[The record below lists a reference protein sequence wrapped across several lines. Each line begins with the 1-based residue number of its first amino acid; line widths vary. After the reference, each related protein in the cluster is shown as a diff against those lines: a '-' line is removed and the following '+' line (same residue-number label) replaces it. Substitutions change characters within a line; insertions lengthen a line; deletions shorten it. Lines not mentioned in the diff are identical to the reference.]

1 MEQFVVSARKYRP
14 QTFKDVVGQQAIT
27 NTLLN
32 AIESNH
38 LASALLFTGPRGV
51 GKTTCARI
59 LARKINQPG
68 YDDPNEDF
76 AFNVFELD
84 AASNNGVDDIRN
96 IIDQVRIPPQTGHF
110 KVYII
115 DEVHMLSPAAF
126 NAFLKTLEEPP
137 KHAIFILAT
146 TEKHKIIPTIL
157 SRCQIFDFKRIT
169 VKDAKDHLAEVAKSQ
184 GVEFEDDALHIIAQ
198 KADGAMR
205 DALSIFDRVVS
216 YCGNNLTRLA
226 VTENLNVLDY
236 ETYINMTDLIL
247 ENKIPEVLMAYNDIL
262 SKGFDGH
269 HFIAG
274 LASHFRDLLVAKN
287 PATLSLLEMGEAA
300 QKLYGQ
306 QSQKVSQDFLLKGI
320 DIANDCDLKYKV
332 SQNQRLLVELALMQL
347 SSIGFDGEKKK
358 SDFII
363 PPTYYRRNDY
373 SISEVKEPLAK
384 SQKPLA
390 EEIQKV
396 EPTTQKAEEIVEKQS
411 NINNQ
416 PTTNNRQQITETLQ
430 PKVSSMSLASI
441 RAKKE
446 MAEVQKSNVKEV
458 VHLASEPF
466 TETEMLEQWLKY
478 AQRIEDKGFR
488 IVASLLT
495 INDPILEGTTIIHE
509 LPNESS
515 KIDFEKEK
523 PELLGYLRGKLHNH
537 DITINVKVN
546 ETLVLKKNYTPQDK
560 YNRLVEL
567 NPNLELMRN
576 LFGLEVNE

>member
-32 AIESNH
+32 AIENNH

-68 YDDPNEDF
+68 YDDPYEDF

-84 AASNNGVDDIRN
+84 AASNNSVDDIRN
-96 IIDQVRIPPQTGHF
+96 LIDQVRIPPQTGQY

-115 DEVHMLSPAAF
+115 DEVHMLSQAAF

-169 VKDAKDHLAEVAKSQ
+169 VKDAKEHLAEVAKSQ

-216 YCGNNLTRLA
+216 YCGNNLTRQA

-236 ETYINMTDLIL
+236 ETYINVTDLIL
-247 ENKIPEVLMAYNDIL
+247 ENKIPELLLAYNDIL
-262 SKGFDGH
+262 AKGFDGH

-300 QKLYGQ
+300 QQLYGQ
-306 QSQKVSQDFLLKGI
+306 QSQKTNQEFLLKGI
-320 DIANDCDLKYKV
+320 DIANDCDLKYKA

-347 SSIGFDGEKKK
+347 ASINFDGEKKK
-358 SDFII
+358 PDFII

-373 SISEVKEPLAK
+373 SISEVKAPKAQIPEVVEQAEVKIETTVIEPQAEVPVITNPTQAEPSTAK
-384 SQKPLA
+384 PQA
-390 EEIQKV
+390 V
-396 EPTTQKAEEIVEKQS
+396 ENGT
-411 NINNQ
+411 
-416 PTTNNRQQITETLQ
+416 
-430 PKVSSMSLASI
+430 KVSSMSLASI

-446 MAEVQKSNVKEV
+446 MAENLKSTVKEV

-478 AQRIEDKGFR
+478 AQRMEDKGYR
-488 IVASLLT
+488 IIAALLT
-495 INDPILEGTTIIHE
+495 INDPILEGTTIVHE

-537 DITINVKVN
+537 DIQINVKVN
-546 ETLVLKKNYTPQDK
+546 ETLVEKKRYTAQEK
-560 YNRLVEL
+560 YNRLAEL
-567 NPNLELMRN
+567 NPNLEVMRN